1 MAILRYFFGLEPKFL
16 QMSILFETAHHMVS
30 QISDSDF
37 FNRVD
42 CLDKLN
48 NKQNKLENRLGLF

>member
-1 MAILRYFFGLEPKFL
+1 MNRIKIPSVLK
-16 QMSILFETAHHMVS
+16 LFETAHHMVS
-30 QISDSDF
+30 QISNSDF